1 MARRAEVRPGRSVDD
16 TQQKRRLPA
25 LEFREAAEMR
35 RSDVVV
41 DLTEIAVIGEVDYIE
56 AEPDLARTEVKPARD
71 AEVPVD
77 LGIDGK
83 KHRKSL
89 GVGQPNVILTLIY
102 FGIRKARVHVDE
114 RAENQGERKM
124 KGPPSDHPVR
134 HIRRANTVS
143 VGPDDRLLERNE
155 DVSQRVQISTRPAP
169 DVGDAQ
175 VAILDGMKPQGC
187 FRLAVVFPTC
197 VQKAENA
204 WRAALAAKRRNDE
217 QMARRTVRIDNAES
231 GPGPKRA
238 VHFCASNQA
247 ARAGVRRMTD
257 SRRDGT

>member
-1 MARRAEVRPGRSVDD
+1 MARRAEVSPGRSVDD

-56 AEPDLARTEVKPARD
+56 AEPDLARAEVKPARD

-83 KHRKSL
+83 KHRKSV

-102 FGIRKARVHVDE
+102 FGIRIAGVQVHD
-114 RAENQGERKM
+114 RASHQSKRKM
-124 KGPPSDHPVR
+124 ECSPGDYAVR

-143 VGPDDRLLERNE
+143 VRPDDRHLERNE
-155 DVSQRVQISTRPAP
+155 DVPKRVQI
-169 DVGDAQ
+169 
-175 VAILDGMKPQGC
+175 
-187 FRLAVVFPTC
+187 
-197 VQKAENA
+197 
-204 WRAALAAKRRNDE
+204 AA
-217 QMARRTVRIDNAES
+217 
-231 GPGPKRA
+231 
-238 VHFCASNQA
+238 
-247 ARAGVRRMTD
+247 
-257 SRRDGT
+257 